1 MEALISWVKA
11 ILEGMPEFESRLDA
25 LVKETGIVVGC
36 KANEVNWLREGG
48 VDRTP
53 VMLSQR

>member
-1 MEALISWVKA
+1 MEAWISWVRA

-48 VDRTP
+48 WIEP
-53 VMLSQR
+53 Q